1 MSINGFVGNL
11 PAVSDFLTTL
21 RSTVLLADGAMGS
34 LLFERTGR
42 LSETNHVYESF
53 NLDRPDLIVDV
64 YLAYLAAGARCLK
77 TNTFGANRQALRAY
91 GLEARVAELNQAG
104 VRLARDVAA
113 RFQSQRGAEG
123 PFFVLGSIGPTLSP
137 ITTAAGI
144 AEVYREQIAGL
155 IAAGVDALVV
165 ETFSSLEQL
174 ELVLDCIRSQPGAPP
189 IVAQMTIPSSGVGPL
204 AGFDAVRY
212 VERMHAHG
220 VAVAGV
226 NCCAPWDATA
236 FVEAVKD
243 CPAVQS
249 GTIALSA
256 MPNGGGFQ
264 RIGNRF
270 MSYVN
275 PEYVGKLARSLADQG
290 VRLLGGCCEM
300 HPPHIR
306 EMHNYLRTRQAGER
320 TLSVSPVAAGLPP
333 AGDAEKRQNG
343 VFSRKLVDGRFV
355 VSVELVPP
363 RGTDSKAVQTKLDF
377 VQRVADS
384 GLVDAVDITDGSRGI
399 PLMPPGDFIHLVRHR
414 LGWSDTTGD
423 RVELIPHFTAR
434 DLNLM
439 GVQSRLV
446 GHYMNRIHNV
456 LFITGDPPK
465 MSPTYPRSTAVFD
478 LDSIGMIRLT
488 RDCLNAG
495 VDFGGSPLGKQADP
509 RMHFT
514 IGTGFEPEALNLTRE
529 LSRLEQKIAQ
539 GADYVMTQP
548 AFRHEP
554 LTPLDKHRSRC
565 AFLVGVL
572 ILSNLEHARRVGQV
586 PGVVIPNSILERLA
600 RFELPADQAKV
611 GQDIAVE
618 QCQWVRRA
626 GWDGVYLMSPG
637 GSATVLSVLQAGLG

>member
-1 MSINGFVGNL
+1 M
-11 PAVSDFLTTL
+11 SDFLTTL
-21 RSTVLLADGAMGS
+21 KSKVLLADGAMGS

-53 NLDRPDLIVDV
+53 NVDRPDLVTDV
-64 YLAYLAAGARCLK
+64 FLAYLGAGARCLK
-77 TNTFGANRQALRAY
+77 TNTFGANREALQAY
-91 GLEARVAELNQAG
+91 GLETRVAELNRDG
-104 VRLARDVAA
+104 VRLARDVIT
-113 RFQSQRGAEG
+113 RFQSLRGAEG
-123 PFFVLGSIGPTLSP
+123 PFFVLGSVGPTASP
-137 ITTAAGI
+137 VLTAAGV
-144 AEVYREQIAGL
+144 AGVYREQIASL
-155 IAAGVDALVV
+155 IAAGVDALVL
-165 ETFSSLEQL
+165 ETFSSLEQI
-174 ELVLDCIRSQPGAPP
+174 ELLLDVIKAQPGAPP
-189 IVAQMTIPSSGVGPL
+189 IVAQMTIPSSGAGPL

-243 CPAVQS
+243 CPAVSS
-249 GTIALSA
+249 GAIGLSA

-264 RIGNRF
+264 RIGSRF

-275 PEYVGKLARSLADQG
+275 PEYVGRLARSLADQG

-320 TLSVSPVAAGLPP
+320 AISVQPVAAALPP
-333 AGDAEKRQNG
+333 VGDAEKRQNG
-343 VFSRKLVDGRFV
+343 VFSRKLVDGEFV

-363 RGTDSKAVQTKLDF
+363 RGTDAKAVQTKLDF
-377 VQRVADS
+377 IRRLAES

-399 PLMPPGDFIHLVRHR
+399 PLMPPGDVIHLTRER
-414 LGWSDTTGD
+414 LGWSEATGD

-446 GHYMNRIHNV
+446 GYYMSRIHNV
-456 LFITGDPPK
+456 LFVTGDPPK

-488 RDCLNAG
+488 RSCLNAG
-495 VDFGGSPLGKQADP
+495 VDFGSSPLGKQADA

-554 LTPLDKHRSRC
+554 LSPLDKHRGQC

-586 PGVVIPNSILERLA
+586 PGVVIPDAIFERLA

-637 GSATVLSVLQAGLG
+637 GSAAVLSVLQAGLG